1 MTRWITV
8 ASLALALALTGC
20 GNKEAPKTEAPKAEA
35 AKPAEAPK
43 AEAAKPAEAAPAEA
57 QKPAEA
63 APAEAAKPA
72 EGEAPAAAAVPSEEL
87 KTKLAAAYAD
97 IYCAQIA
104 GKPEAVLD
112 AYKRHGY
119 ENLEDWSRA
128 WRSAAKDVDWVKSV
142 MTDAKNACPR

>member
-20 GNKEAPKTEAPKAEA
+20 GNKEASDSAKATTDTPKAEA
-35 AKPAEAPK
+35 PQAA
-43 AEAAKPAEAAPAEA
+43 AAKPAEAAPAEA

-142 MTDAKNACPR
+142 MTDAKNACPK